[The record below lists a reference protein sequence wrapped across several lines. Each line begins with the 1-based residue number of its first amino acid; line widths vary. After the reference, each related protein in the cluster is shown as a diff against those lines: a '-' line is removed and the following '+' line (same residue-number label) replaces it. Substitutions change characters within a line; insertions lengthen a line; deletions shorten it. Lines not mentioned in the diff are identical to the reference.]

1 MTWGESEILLA
12 VGTCKYTLG
21 WGQLA
26 STRSVFE
33 SFSPVH
39 IHENAKTVETR
50 YNLQS
55 TRNASSIWCVTSW
68 YSKTS
73 AFVRPH
79 VNEKYAFKKSS
90 LWDSFWKPVFLVPKN
105 VGYVCTES

>member
-12 VGTCKYTLG
+12 VGICKYTLG

-39 IHENAKTVETR
+39 IHENAKMVETR

-55 TRNASSIWCVTSW
+55 TRNASSIWCVTSS

-79 VNEKYAFKKSS
+79 VNEK
-90 LWDSFWKPVFLVPKN
+90 
-105 VGYVCTES
+105 

>member
-12 VGTCKYTLG
+12 VGICKYTLG

-39 IHENAKTVETR
+39 IHENVKTVETR

-55 TRNASSIWCVTSW
+55 TRNASSTWCVTSS

-79 VNEKYAFKKSS
+79 VNEK
-90 LWDSFWKPVFLVPKN
+90 
-105 VGYVCTES
+105 